1 LQARAPA
8 VLFSVV
14 GWAVSAM
21 RRSQTHYWHFPS
33 QDKNNMTQTS
43 MRLYAVILATG
54 LSLSMAVQAES
65 NNPSDSMI
73 EAEKLLASLKIQAAL
88 DRSMSQMLDAQLQ
101 QSPSLLPYRN
111 IMLSFFEKHMSYKTL
126 KPDMVKLYSRAFT
139 TDELREINAFYA
151 TDVGKKTIQ
160 KMPLLVGEAGRLG
173 AKRVQKAMPE
183 LQSMIKA
190 EAKRMGSGRR

>member
-1 LQARAPA
+1 
-8 VLFSVV
+8 
-14 GWAVSAM
+14 
-21 RRSQTHYWHFPS
+21 
-33 QDKNNMTQTS
+33 MTQTS

>member
-1 LQARAPA
+1 
-8 VLFSVV
+8 
-14 GWAVSAM
+14 M

-43 MRLYAVILATG
+43 MRLYAVILVTG

-160 KMPLLVGEAGRLG
+160 KMPLLVGEAGRVG
-173 AKRVQKAMPE
+173 GQRVQKAMPE